1 MAMNIFR
8 LIGDMCRF
16 FAKVILLRRLISAR
30 NSQGISLGT
39 QMLYLIVCLARY
51 NDLLTT
57 FYSLY
62 NSGMKIVYISF
73 QLSIIYYIRKY
84 DIGDLQDQDTF
95 PYMKCIVMPCSILAI
110 LTHIV
115 TGVYLDDLFFRNVQG
130 LLWIFSIYLEALTI
144 LPQLS
149 LLKKYRIVENLTA
162 NYVFLIGF
170 YRFMYIINWVYR
182 TYHEP
187 SYRHHYG
194 VYAAGMVHVLLHIE
208 FFYYWAISKV
218 NRKPL
223 SYGEE
228 GDIEYFDCSAD
239 ELRNDENATSLLGT
253 GVRRRRDGSN
263 DDNNDDDD
271 NDDESILL
279 V

>member
-1 MAMNIFR
+1 MFR

-16 FAKVILLRRLISAR
+16 LAKVILLRRLISAR
-30 NSQGISLGT
+30 TSQGISLGT

-51 NDLLTT
+51 IHLFTT

-84 DIGDLQDQDTF
+84 DQGDLQEQDTF

-110 LTHIV
+110 LTHVIV
-115 TGVYLDDLFFRNVQG
+115 TGVDLDDLFTNVQE
-130 LLWIFSIYLEALTI
+130 LLWMFSIYLEALTI

-170 YRFMYIINWVYR
+170 YRFMYIINWVFRAHY
-182 TYHEP
+182 EP
-187 SYRHHYG
+187 FYRHHYG
-194 VYAAGMVHVLLHIE
+194 VYAAGTVHVLLHIE

-218 NRKPL
+218 NKKPL

-239 ELRNDENATSLLGT
+239 ELRNDENATSLLDT

-263 DDNNDDDD
+263 DDNNDDGD